1 MNKKLK
7 DLFNLSEKVVV
18 VTGGAGYLG
27 EAICEGLA
35 ESGANIAI
43 VSSNPKKGR
52 VLTDSLVK
60 KYGVKVWAG
69 LMDISRPSSIK
80 KGFAEVV
87 KKFDRIDV
95 LINNAYFGA
104 SGRLEEISDNDWQE
118 GIEGTI
124 NGVFR
129 CTQGVLPY
137 FTSGGVIIN
146 MASMYGLVS
155 PDPRIYAGNKNLE
168 NPPNYGSGKA
178 AIIQFSRYA
187 ACHLAPRHIRV
198 NCISPGAFPNKQVRA
213 NRSFIT
219 RLENKIPLGRVGVPN
234 ELKGVVVFLASD
246 ASSYI
251 TGTNIIVDGGWTA
264 W

>member
-1 MNKKLK
+1 MSKRLK
-7 DLFNLSEKVVV
+7 DLFNLSGKAVV

-35 ESGANIAI
+35 EAGASIAI
-43 VSSNPKKGR
+43 VSTSLKEGR
-52 VLTDSLVK
+52 ALANSLVK
-60 KYGVKVWAG
+60 KYGVKAWAG
-69 LMDISRPSSIK
+69 LMDISKPSSIK
-80 KGFAEVV
+80 KCFAEIV
-87 KKFDRIDV
+87 KKFDHIDV

-104 SGRLEEISDNDWQE
+104 PGRLEEISDNDWQQ

-155 PDPRIYAGNKNLE
+155 PDTRIYGGNRNLE

-178 AIIQFSRYA
+178 AIIQFSRYT
-187 ACHLAPRHIRV
+187 ACHLAPRNIRV
-198 NCISPGAFPNKQVRA
+198 NCISPGAFPNKLVRT
-213 NRSFIT
+213 NRGFIT
-219 RLENKIPLGRVGVPN
+219 RLENKIPLGRVGTPD
-234 ELKGVVVFLASD
+234 ELKGVAVFLASD

-251 TGTNIIVDGGWTA
+251 TGTNIVVDGGWTA